1 MPVLHQHP
9 ESSKIRISLLG
20 SSLKIQNSRL
30 IFSSSLP
37 TWGLS
42 LMFYVVYYF
51 TVVLNHAGFSKHS
64 SLLSVA
70 HRLPNY
76 QLHQHS
82 KWDVKEISLLAVLQK
97 FGTLDTHTHTH
108 THHSSLSQF
117 SHKVEYL
124 LPGLIYLGLGMT
136 KMTLKC
142 LFLSISVQLV
152 SVLYFP
158 EVQQHLIWILKISYR
173 FLVCTFCYIDITGG
187 EWLLGI
193 YILPSWQCHCSFF
206 DSLVSIIW

>member
-108 THHSSLSQF
+108 TH
-117 SHKVEYL
+117 
-124 LPGLIYLGLGMT
+124 T
-136 KMTLKC
+136 TL
-142 LFLSISVQLV
+142 LFLSSVTRWNICSQDW
-152 SVLYFP
+152 F
-158 EVQQHLIWILKISYR
+158 ILAWEWQRWLWNASSY
-173 FLVCTFCYIDITGG
+173 L
-187 EWLLGI
+187 
-193 YILPSWQCHCSFF
+193 SQCN
-206 DSLVSIIW
+206 

>member
-1 MPVLHQHP
+1 ML
-9 ESSKIRISLLG
+9 
-20 SSLKIQNSRL
+20 
-30 IFSSSLP
+30 
-37 TWGLS
+37 
-42 LMFYVVYYF
+42 YVVHYL
-51 TVVLNHAGFSKHS
+51 TIVLNHAGFSKYY

-97 FGTLDTHTHTH
+97 VWTLDTHTHTH
-108 THHSSLSQF
+108 THTHHYSFSLF
-117 SHKVEYL
+117 CHKVEYL
-124 LPGLIYLGLGMT
+124 LTGLIYLGLGMT

-152 SVLYFP
+152 SALYFP
-158 EVQQHLIWILKISYR
+158 EVQQHLIWILEISYR
-173 FLVCTFCYIDITGG
+173 FPVCTFCYVDITVG

-193 YILPSWQCHCSFF
+193 SILSSCQCHCSPF
-206 DSLVSIIW
+206 DSLVSVLW

>member
-1 MPVLHQHP
+1 MLYTTSQLCWIMLASASILLCSQWPIGCQTISFISTPNEMWKKSVFWQ
-9 ESSKIRISLLG
+9 SSKNLG
-20 SSLKIQNSRL
+20 HWI
-30 IFSSSLP
+30 
-37 TWGLS
+37 
-42 LMFYVVYYF
+42 
-51 TVVLNHAGFSKHS
+51 
-64 SLLSVA
+64 
-70 HRLPNY
+70 
-76 QLHQHS
+76 
-82 KWDVKEISLLAVLQK
+82 
-97 FGTLDTHTHTH
+97 HTHTH

-173 FLVCTFCYIDITGG
+173 FLVCTFCYIDITVG

-193 YILPSWQCHCSFF
+193 YILPSCQCHCSFF